1 MGRVSFVDWGEEYAD
16 PSRQKRTKNGKR
28 ETFNILLFIIGIIKK
43 SISLG
48 LSMNHCGPSAAFFLA
63 FGFPKVGKSFSFP
76 ALNIF
81 MANGI
86 SFFQIGIMLI
96 KK

>member
-1 MGRVSFVDWGEEYAD
+1 MGRVSFAEGEEEYAD
-16 PSRQKRTKNGKR
+16 PRRKKRTKIGKR
-28 ETFNILLFIIGIIKK
+28 ETFNIFLFILGIIKK

-48 LSMNHCGPSAAFFLA
+48 LSMNHCSPSEALFLA
-63 FGFPKVGKSFSFP
+63 FGLPGVGEIFSFP
-76 ALNIF
+76 ASNILG
-81 MANGI
+81 ANGI